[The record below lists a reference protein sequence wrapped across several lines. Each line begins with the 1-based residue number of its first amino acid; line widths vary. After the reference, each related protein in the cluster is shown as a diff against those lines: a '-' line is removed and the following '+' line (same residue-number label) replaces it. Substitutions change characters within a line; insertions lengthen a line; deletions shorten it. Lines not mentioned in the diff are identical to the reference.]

1 MDHTPISR
9 ESMRGLKAEAIEA
22 ARIIHVNQKVD
33 QIYHN
38 TVHNARYGDGATSYA
53 LLLHYNDIYTFKNM
67 PEIIQKLQ
75 SLFPDCSVEKKKMF
89 QGRDGILKDISEV
102 SEGRGNIMDYIVI
115 DWS

>member
-1 MDHTPISR
+1 MSR

-22 ARIIHVNQKVD
+22 ARIAHVNQKVD
-33 QIYHN
+33 EIYHYA
-38 TVHNARYGDGATSYA
+38 VQQARNGATSYA
-53 LLLHYNDIYTFKNM
+53 LLLHYSHTYTFQNM

-102 SEGRGNIMDYIVI
+102 SEGRVQIMEYIVI